1 MKRSHLIRRVGG
13 LALEAAVLVLLLLL
27 ALAIVRLS
35 LQRPW
40 DTETYWYA
48 AKAALQG
55 LNPYDPAHLARLAR
69 RPFGMPFLYP
79 PITLPLFMPLTLLP
93 VIPAAEA
100 WVVAKVVL
108 LFVLL
113 QVWRRRFLP
122 GLHPAVLTVA
132 AVFGFNAAVV
142 WDLKTGNIAVPEEV
156 LLWAGFVAYAAGRRR
171 LFAGCIVAAALFK
184 LLPILFLAL
193 LWVPGRKGRTD
204 GRLALGALAAWAG
217 LTFLP
222 ALIGPAWARDFL
234 HLAPA
239 ERPVGTAG
247 PSALGLIDMLWK
259 DRPGPLVAPPYRTL
273 SLWVGY
279 AAVLIG
285 ISVTALRRAWR
296 RGDAAEW
303 VMVAAMLYALLMPRM
318 AAYSYLL
325 AVVPCI
331 ALTASTFRRIGGG
344 YVVAALISA
353 QAVLA
358 PVFWFDYRD
367 PWLANLPFLLL
378 LGLWLSYIFVGS
390 RGEPMKRR

>member
-1 MKRSHLIRRVGG
+1 MKRPRFIRNVGG
-13 LALEAAVLVLLLLL
+13 LVLEAALLALLL
-27 ALAIVRLS
+27 ATALVIVRLS

-55 LNPYDPAHLARLAR
+55 LNPYDPAHLARLAH
-69 RPFGMPFLYP
+69 RPFGMPYLYP

-93 VIPAAEA
+93 VITAAEA
-100 WVVAKVVL
+100 WLVAKVVL

-142 WDLKTGNIAVPEEV
+142 WDLKTGNIAILEEI
-156 LLWAGFVAYAAGRRR
+156 LLWTGFAGYAAGRRR
-171 LFAGCIVAAALFK
+171 LFAGCMVAAALFK
-184 LLPILFLAL
+184 LLPILCLAL
-193 LWVPGRKGRTD
+193 LWIPARRGRTS
-204 GRLALGALAAWAG
+204 GRLALGALAVWAG
-217 LTFLP
+217 LAFLP

-239 ERPVGTAG
+239 DRPLGTAG
-247 PSALGLIDMLWK
+247 PSALGLIDMLQG

-273 SLWVGY
+273 FLWAGY
-279 AAVLIG
+279 AAVLVG
-285 ISVTALRRAWR
+285 LSVAALRRAWR
-296 RGDAAEW
+296 RGHAVEW
-303 VMVAAMLYALLMPRM
+303 VMVAAVLYVLLTPRM
-318 AAYSYLL
+318 TAYSYLL

-331 ALTASTFRRIGGG
+331 ALTASAFRRIGGG
-344 YVVAALISA
+344 YAVAALISA

-358 PVFWFDYRD
+358 RVFRFDYRE

-378 LGLWLSYIFVGS
+378 LGLWLAYVFVGS
-390 RGEPMKRR
+390 RGEPVKRR